1 LLSLQ
6 RRASREAVTLL
17 VIKITIHST
26 SKFSRAIIGIEWA
39 MQKPFDLTN
48 NDFDSMFSSHVDKTF
63 HATNATLK

>member
-1 LLSLQ
+1 
-6 RRASREAVTLL
+6 
-17 VIKITIHST
+17 
-26 SKFSRAIIGIEWA
+26 